1 MEGQANP
8 PTDQSQEPYFM
19 RARSV
24 LFLVIILIA
33 VFMPDLILGFVG
45 EFLNQ
50 FKDAIHQAT
59 AR

>member
-1 MEGQANP
+1 
-8 PTDQSQEPYFM
+8 M

-24 LFLVIILIA
+24 LRIVLILIA
-33 VFMPDLILGFVG
+33 VFMPELILGFVG

>member
-1 MEGQANP
+1 
-8 PTDQSQEPYFM
+8 
-19 RARSV
+19 
-24 LFLVIILIA
+24 
-33 VFMPDLILGFVG
+33 MPELILGFVG

>member
-1 MEGQANP
+1 
-8 PTDQSQEPYFM
+8 M

-24 LFLVIILIA
+24 LLIVLIIIA
-33 VFMPDLILGFVG
+33 MFMPDLILGFVG

>member
-1 MEGQANP
+1 
-8 PTDQSQEPYFM
+8 M

-33 VFMPDLILGFVG
+33 VFMPELILGFVG